1 MRYLIA
7 FLLMFTASSAFAD
20 HRSALYMLTSG
31 DADSLYGG
39 FHYALTKSPDH
50 QAVDWRNPATGLN
63 GSTVPIRSYRTSY
76 GQVCREYLSTV
87 QLDGSMQQAFGTA
100 CQQRDGSWKIAGER
114 LIKRSQQAMK
124 FVYVRQPH
132 QQVAQQ
138 CPYSSSHPQQ
148 RSYHRDYHGQKFHSD
163 RFHEKFRTFK
173 RDRQEIPEQHRIEPE
188 QPSKLL
194 KLVAY

>member
-1 MRYLIA
+1 MKYVVTLFILI
-7 FLLMFTASSAFAD
+7 LSSTAFAD
-20 HRSALYMLTSG
+20 HKSSLYLLTSA
-31 DADSLYGG
+31 DADSLSSG
-39 FHYALTKSPDH
+39 FQYALANSPDNR
-50 QAVDWRNPATGLN
+50 AIDWNNPATGLS
-63 GSTVPIRSYRTSY
+63 GATVPIRSYRTNY
-76 GQVCREYLSTV
+76 GQLCREYLSTV
-87 QLDGSMQQAFGTA
+87 QLGGSMQQAFGTA